1 MASSDEAKNKRQEK
15 VYKELQSFLKVANKN
30 EKKVS
35 KSLDKNTRGGLTG
48 KGRRQ
53 LKKSGPKTRTEG
65 SELEGDAIESIASA
79 IGGSVKG
86 AAVGLVDSAVDKI
99 TPGVLK
105 PARDFLRLRGD
116 QKKTKKLLVKQ
127 RAKFL
132 NKVKEADLKYPDA
145 AAKLLNSFM
154 RNYKGD
160 PADSYEAFID
170 TLIKAENVTGDSYES
185 LLETINGGA
194 DDPDVLD
201 AALKDSMEDAGV
213 DTQGK
218 GLGGLRFGGQDIS
231 PPKLDGDESGGS
243 ISPPK
248 SDDVKSDDG
257 SVSVTNGGA
266 IITIGSDVIEDKIE
280 TVIEI
285 LGFINNDINKMAM
298 GAPTKLDK
306 KEKKLEAS
314 REDSSVASLTEVIGS
329 GEGESGGGLLG
340 SLAGMAGS
348 ITSLIGGVGG
358 LGGIL
363 AALGPAALIAAK
375 GLAIV
380 AAGAA
385 AAYAGYKLGG
395 MLNDLGNSVSESLGF
410 DEGQFDDFLV
420 NMVTPFGGIPIIGD
434 YVQGLLGLGDVSEQA
449 KREREGGVMKGA
461 IDQGEIAG
469 PLTGDDSKE
478 AKIAKYVLPTLQASS
493 FIPEM
498 LEHRALANPGVAK
511 KVLAL
516 NAFNKEN
523 GGISVPEKKIKDF
536 IEQAE
541 GVGPVDL
548 ASIETSG
555 DNLTS
560 IAPSATTAVQ
570 TTATID
576 ESTASNAAASTGGGR
591 GGGAAIVDA
600 SSRSSSTTTNNHLHT
615 SGVGQ
620 TESTF
625 RASQFKNGTANATQ
639 RV

>member
-1 MASSDEAKNKRQEK
+1 MASSDEANIKRQEK
-15 VYKELQSFLKVANKN
+15 TRKELQSFLKLASKN
-30 EKKVS
+30 EKKVG
-35 KSLDKNTRGGLTG
+35 KSLDTNSRGALTA
-48 KGRRQ
+48 KGRRA
-53 LKKSGPKTRTEG
+53 LKKKGPQTREQG
-65 SELEGDAIESIASA
+65 KELEGEEIESIASA
-79 IGGSVKG
+79 VGGSIRG
-86 AAVGLVDSAVDKI
+86 AAEGLVDKTVDKI

-116 QKKTKKLLVKQ
+116 QKKTKKALATQ
-127 RAKFL
+127 RKKFKE
-132 NKVKEADLKYPDA
+132 KVEDGNQKYPGA
-145 AAKLLNSFM
+145 GKKLFDSFL

-160 PADSYEAFID
+160 PADAYEAFID

-185 LLETINGGA
+185 LLESINGGA

-201 AALKDSMEDAGV
+201 AALKDSMQDAGV

-231 PPKLDGDESGGS
+231 PPKSDGGG
-243 ISPPK
+243 
-248 SDDVKSDDG
+248 
-257 SVSVTNGGA
+257 GGA
-266 IITIGSDVIEDKIE
+266 GSAGSAGGGGGGESQVEAKLE
-280 TVIEI
+280 TMIQV
-285 LGFINNDINKMAM
+285 LGFINNDVSKIAS

-306 KEKKLEAS
+306 KEQKLEAS
-314 REDSSVASLTEVIGS
+314 REDSSVATITEVIGS

-348 ITSLIGGVGG
+348 ITSLIAGAGG

-363 AALGPAALIAAK
+363 ATIGPAALLAAK
-375 GLAIV
+375 GLAVI
-380 AAGAA
+380 AA
-385 AAYAGYKLGG
+385 AAVTAYAAYKAGG
-395 MLNDLGNSVSESLGF
+395 LLNETGNDISEALGF
-410 DEGQFDDFLV
+410 DEGEFDDMLI
-420 NMVTPFGGIPIIGD
+420 NMVTPFGNIPFVGD
-434 YVQGLLGLGDVSEQA
+434 FIQESLGLGDVSEQA
-449 KREREGGVMKGA
+449 KREREGGLMKGA
-461 IDQGEIAG
+461 IDPAEIAG

-478 AKIAKYVLPTLQASS
+478 AKIAKYVLPSLRASS

-498 LEHRALANPGVAK
+498 LEHRALANPAVAQ

-536 IEQAE
+536 IGQAE
-541 GVGPVDL
+541 GAGPVDI
-548 ASIETSG
+548 ASIEASG

-560 IAPSATTAVQ
+560 ITPSATTAVQ

-576 ESTASNAAASTGGGR
+576 ASTASNAATSTGGGG

-620 TESTF
+620 TESSM

>member
-1 MASSDEAKNKRQEK
+1 MRSSDEANIKRQEK
-15 VYKELQSFLKVANKN
+15 TRKELQSFLKLASKN
-30 EKKVS
+30 EKKVG
-35 KSLDKNTRGGLTG
+35 KSLDTNSRGALTA
-48 KGRRQ
+48 KGRRA
-53 LKKSGPKTRTEG
+53 LKKKGPQTRSEG
-65 SELEGDAIESIASA
+65 GELEGEQLDSIASA
-79 IGGSVKG
+79 VGGSIRG
-86 AAVGLVDSAVDKI
+86 AAEGLVDSAVDKI

-116 QKKTKKLLVKQ
+116 QKKTKKLLATQ
-127 RAKFL
+127 RKKFKAK
-132 NKVKEADLKYPDA
+132 VDEANVKYPG
-145 AAKLLNSFM
+145 AAKKLFDSFL

-160 PADSYEAFID
+160 PADAYEAFLD
-170 TLIKAENVTGDSYES
+170 TLIKAENVTKDSYES
-185 LLETINGGA
+185 LLETISGGA

-231 PPKLDGDESGGS
+231 PKSSGGGGGGGGGG
-243 ISPPK
+243 
-248 SDDVKSDDG
+248 G
-257 SVSVTNGGA
+257 SEVEA
-266 IITIGSDVIEDKIE
+266 KLE
-280 TVIEI
+280 TMIQV
-285 LGFINNDINKMAM
+285 LGFINNDVSKIAS

-306 KEKKLEAS
+306 KENKLEAS
-314 REDSSVASLTEVIGS
+314 RSQSSVNTITEVVGTG

-348 ITSLIGGVGG
+348 ITGLIAGVGG

-363 AALGPAALIAAK
+363 AALGPAAIIAGK
-375 GLAIV
+375 GLAIAA
-380 AAGAA
+380 AAGA
-385 AAYAGYKLGG
+385 AAYAGYKVGG
-395 MLNDLGNSVSESLGF
+395 LLNDLGENISQGLGF
-410 DEGQFDDFLV
+410 DPGQFQDGLV
-420 NMVTPFGGIPIIGD
+420 NVALGPLGMIPG
-434 YVQGLLGLGDVSEQA
+434 VKSMLGLGDVSEQM

-461 IDQGEIAG
+461 IDQAEIAG

-516 NAFNKEN
+516 NAFNQQN
-523 GGISVPEKKIKDF
+523 GSGVRVSEKKIKDF
-536 IEQAE
+536 IGQAE
-541 GVGPVDL
+541 GVGPLDL
-548 ASIETSG
+548 ASIEASG

-570 TTATID
+570 TTAAID
-576 ESTASNAAASTGGGR
+576 ASTASNVGMSTGGG

-600 SSRSSSTTTNNHLHT
+600 SSRSSSNTTNNNVQT

-620 TESTF
+620 GDSTIK
-625 RASQFKNGTANATQ
+625 ASLMKNGSTNATQ
-639 RV
+639 RA